1 MARHVLGD
9 HIGIAGLVLHRNH
22 RAITGLLLGASRRE
36 LAVIVH
42 DRAVRPGSTLAA
54 GVEALNAVADDLAGE
69 LMLQPLGWR

>member
-1 MARHVLGD
+1 MSSATTSALPGLCYTG
-9 HIGIAGLVLHRNH
+9 IG
-22 RAITGLLLGASRRE
+22 AITGLLLGASRRE

-42 DRAVRPGSTLAA
+42 DRAARPGSTLAA